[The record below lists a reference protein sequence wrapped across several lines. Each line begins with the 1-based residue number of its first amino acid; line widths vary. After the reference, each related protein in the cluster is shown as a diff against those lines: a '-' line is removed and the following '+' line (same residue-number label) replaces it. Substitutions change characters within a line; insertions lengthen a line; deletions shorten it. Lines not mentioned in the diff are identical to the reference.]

1 MNPSL
6 QPNDLPLE
14 GDDRLMDALLREH
27 ARAGTNADD
36 GFLTRL
42 AATLAAEPEESS
54 NVITLPAHPVITR
67 RSHRL
72 AWSLGLAAV
81 LALAAGL
88 LWKNPPVRES
98 STVKTRETT
107 TAMIPDLAH
116 VNEVPLRTGIPPEL
130 IEGTPKPMN
139 VPNLVPAP
147 TKTPEFYVPAGTV
160 LLSKGKRVT
169 SSDANPIIGTLDLIT
184 DGDKDAGEGYYV
196 ELQDG
201 LQWVQIDLEKQAAIH
216 AIWIWHFH
224 SQRRAYHDVIAQ
236 ISDDP
241 EFKTGTTTV
250 YNNDYDGTANM
261 GKATDNPYADTR
273 FGMIVNGKGTKGR
286 YVRLYSNGNTANEM
300 NHYIE
305 VEVYGIP
312 N

>member
-1 MNPSL
+1 MNANLST
-6 QPNDLPLE
+6 QDLPLDS
-14 GDDRLMDALLREH
+14 DDRLMDALLREH

-36 GFLTRL
+36 VFLTRL
-42 AATLAAEPEESS
+42 AASLNAEPEEQA
-54 NVITLPAHPVITR
+54 NVVSLPAPPVRKR
-67 RSHRL
+67 RSQRL
-72 AWSLGLAAV
+72 AWSLGLAAMI
-81 LALAAGL
+81 ALAAGL
-88 LWKNPPVRES
+88 LWKNPPVRE
-98 STVKTRETT
+98 TPTIR
-107 TAMIPDLAH
+107 IPELAH
-116 VNEVPLRTGIPPEL
+116 ANGMPLRTAIPPEL
-130 IEGTPKPMN
+130 IEGTPKPMK

-147 TKTPEFYVPAGTV
+147 TKAPEFFVPAGTV
-160 LLSKGKRVT
+160 LLSKGKKVT

-201 LQWVQIDLEKQAAIH
+201 LQWVQIDLEKKTAIH

-224 SQRRAYHDVIAQ
+224 SQRRAYHDVIVQ

-241 EFKTGTTTV
+241 EFKSGVTTV

-261 GKATDNPYADTR
+261 GTATDNPYVETR
-273 FGMIVNGKGTKGR
+273 FGMIVNGKGTMGR
-286 YVRLYSNGNTANEM
+286 YVRLYSNGNTSNEM

-305 VEVYGIP
+305 VEIYGIP